1 MKIRLNTTHRFL
13 LTALVVVVG
22 TMSYFAARFVNDPFG
37 PVLRA
42 ELPEVPEEKN
52 PKSPYSDQYVN
63 DKRRLVNQM
72 ARNTRWSD
80 EDTQWLVK
88 IIESG
93 WPDIEQPD
101 FYENQ
106 SMHEAFKFYGLAMS
120 IISGRIGRSI
130 PIPSEIEEAGIRAII
145 ENLDHPQ
152 WYVRQVAV
160 SNTYNSGLL
169 ERASILD
176 KVRKIAAGDPDERVR
191 RTAQI
196 KLDALVPGDG

>member
-1 MKIRLNTTHRFL
+1 MKIELNTTHRFL
-13 LTALVVVVG
+13 LAALVVVVG
-22 TMSYFAARFVNDPFG
+22 TISYFAIRFVNDPFG
-37 PVLRA
+37 PILRT
-42 ELPEVPEEKN
+42 ELPEVSAEKN

-72 ARNTRWSD
+72 ARRTRWSD

-106 SMHEAFKFYGLAMS
+106 SMHEAYKFYRLAMS
-120 IISGRIGRSI
+120 VISGRVGRSI
-130 PIPSEIEEAGIRAII
+130 PIPPKIEEVGVRAII

-152 WYVRQVAV
+152 WYVRHTAVANAY
-160 SNTYNSGLL
+160 SAGLF
-169 ERASILD
+169 ERASILT
-176 KVRKIAAGDPDERVR
+176 KIRQMAINDPDERVR